1 MKGICLSICWIQT
14 FLYFVNVVFFLSFTI
29 CTTMVFDLS
38 NPYLTSIFFGW
49 GWGDRAPSLS
59 QVELSL
65 TSLPLLVL
73 DSQGLH
79 FFSCK
84 VGIRGMEKIQ

>member
-14 FLYFVNVVFFLSFTI
+14 FLYFVNVVFFLLFTI

-49 GWGDRAPSLS
+49 GLGGLRAALNVSYKR
-59 QVELSL
+59 
-65 TSLPLLVL
+65 TATA
-73 DSQGLH
+73 H
-79 FFSCK
+79 
-84 VGIRGMEKIQ
+84 KIAIFIIIIIIIIIILYLKK